1 MSRDKVLVENYYK
14 FTIVSSISFLYTVSK
29 SYYPHAF
36 VSVFVPRFPRF
47 FCFIYVDLSTKN
59 VHDSSMILT
68 PTFEKS
74 NDTIVNFHE
83 FSNNA
88 LFFDICVNF
97 WAFLGGGDGQISG
110 DGWG

>member
-1 MSRDKVLVENYYK
+1 ML
-14 FTIVSSISFLYTVSK
+14 LYRYFFHVFQGF
-29 SYYPHAF
+29 F
-36 VSVFVPRFPRF
+36 V
-47 FCFIYVDLSTKN
+47 YVDLSTKN
-59 VHDSSMILT
+59 IHDSSMILT

-97 WAFLGGGDGQISG
+97 WASWGGDGQISG